1 MEIIFFG
8 SQIFPQ
14 SKRSF
19 KKNKNIK
26 DFSSSLKKIIAEAN
40 INIAKIEKPFRESK
54 KSKHLITIS
63 KNSSNDENN
72 NNENI
77 LDDIKSPIN
86 IIKKNNKI

>member
-1 MEIIFFG
+1 MGVRFFHN
-8 SQIFPQ
+8 PL
-14 SKRSF
+14 RSF

-26 DFSSSLKKIIAEAN
+26 DFSSSLKKIIDEAN
-40 INIAKIEKPFRESK
+40 INNAKIEKQFRESK